1 VKSPAKRSPASGV
14 CADAP
19 APSDPKPVAPPLSV
33 IATRSLCESE
43 PRRPSKGS
51 DKDDVVAK
59 VPARA
64 GVKQLLLQTAAAA
77 EAKSHALLF
86 RFFYRSK

>member
-1 VKSPAKRSPASGV
+1 
-14 CADAP
+14 
-19 APSDPKPVAPPLSV
+19 
-33 IATRSLCESE
+33 LCESE